1 LKLLFTIFAFIIFL
15 QPAIGQFSPAKSSYH
30 NMTAHYNSFFIA
42 RERIKEVESR
52 IHQKYEWNYN
62 AILPIFPPFD
72 TLTSKSLKTE
82 LEDCIEKASMAIQ
95 RHPESRW
102 EDNAYILVG
111 KARLYGSEFSDAIE
125 TFKFVNTNGDH
136 KNERHTSLIQLLRTF
151 TEAGETNNA
160 IAVSDYL
167 KKQEMNRENLT
178 DLYMNRAYFY
188 QKREDYNNMVQNL
201 VKAEELMTNSNDK
214 ARIDFIIGQVYQQLG
229 FSSNAYNYYKQALR
243 KSKTYELTFYTRLN
257 MAQVTELTS
266 NMNVK
271 RIDKYFRKLI
281 KDPKNK
287 EFLDRVYFELGDFN
301 LKQGDLLDAI
311 AAYNLSISAK
321 GKSQRQKGMA
331 YHRLGMIYYD
341 SMKNFEL
348 AKAYYD
354 STIQFLPKDE
364 KDYKAIVK
372 RHEVLDE
379 FVQYLTIINKND
391 SLIALANMNSIE
403 LENVVE
409 QYLAQLT
416 GDFEKTNEKQKK
428 SKNTS
433 SSVSSSFYNEP
444 ALINLSDGNAGTWYF
459 YNTSAV
465 SQGQFEFKKKW
476 GERTLEDNW
485 RRKNKA
491 VSTDGKATGISES
504 NVAIA
509 KESAADQEAKVFDA
523 DGEKNKFLSAIPKS
537 EDQINQLLDEIE
549 FAYYSLGNIYHFK
562 LNESQN
568 AINSF
573 KNLLTRFPGSTYE
586 PEVLY
591 QLFLLTKLSDTTT
604 AQFVRNQLIDTYPE
618 SLFTKLIDNP
628 NYREES
634 KAMNDLYRK
643 IYEESYAIYKAGEY
657 SKTLTLIDSA
667 LYESD
672 ANDFTD
678 NLMLLRAMTLGRI
691 DGLYKYQFEL
701 NNFIQNFQESDL
713 VPYAKK
719 LVKAS
724 EDYQINLYTSS
735 KAKYIQNFSTPHYF
749 LLLYPT
755 KQTISEIANSSV
767 KDYIKAKKY
776 VLSTGNIILN
786 ENFALVLVNELP
798 SKGTAETFYSEFVK
812 SFNFEPFL
820 GEKIYTLLITVENF
834 EIFYESKDLQTYLT
848 FFDQHYKQ

>member
-1 LKLLFTIFAFIIFL
+1 MKIVFISFLTFLIVLPAF
-15 QPAIGQFSPAKSSYH
+15 GQFSPVKSSYH

-42 RERIKEVESR
+42 QERIKEVENK

-62 AILPIFPPFD
+62 TILPIFAPFD
-72 TLTSKSLKTE
+72 TITSKSLKTE
-82 LEDCIEKASMAIQ
+82 LDDCIEKASMAIQ

-111 KARLYGSEFSDAIE
+111 KARLYGSEFADAIE
-125 TFKFVNTNGDH
+125 TFKYVNTNGDH
-136 KNERHTSLIQLLRTF
+136 KNERHTALIQLLRTF
-151 TEAGETNNA
+151 TEAGEINNA

-178 DLYMNRAYFY
+178 NLYMTRAYFY

-201 VKAEELMTNSNDK
+201 VKAEELMINSNEK

-229 FSSNAYNYYKQALR
+229 FSSNAYNYYKQTLR

-301 LKQGDLLDAI
+301 LKQGDLNDAI
-311 AAYNLSISAK
+311 AAYNLSIGAK

-341 SMKNFEL
+341 SLKNFEL

-364 KDYKAIVK
+364 KDYQAIVK
-372 RHEVLDE
+372 RYEVLDE
-379 FVQYLTIINKND
+379 FVKYLTTISKND
-391 SLIALANMNSIE
+391 SLIALANMNAE
-403 LENVVE
+403 DLEKAAMLYVE
-409 QYLAQLT
+409 QLS
-416 GDFEKTNEKQKK
+416 GDFEKAKEKQKK
-428 SKNTS
+428 SRNIAANTS
-433 SSVSSSFYNEP
+433 GSSFNEP
-444 ALINLSDGNAGTWYF
+444 ALINLSSGNTGTWYF
-459 YNTSAV
+459 YNASAV

-491 VSTDGKATGISES
+491 ATTDGKSVETLASK
-504 NVAIA
+504 VAST
-509 KESAADQEAKVFDA
+509 KESDEDQAAKDFDA
-523 DGEKNKFLSAIPKS
+523 EGEKNKFLSAIPKS
-537 EDQINQLLDEIE
+537 EEQINLLLGEIE
-549 FAYYSLGNIYHFK
+549 VAYYSLGNIYHFK

-573 KNLLTRFPGSTYE
+573 SSLLKRFPGSTYE

-604 AQFVRNQLIDTYPE
+604 AQYVRNQLINEYPE

-643 IYEESYAIYKAGEY
+643 IYEASYALYKAGDY
-657 SKTLTLIDSA
+657 TNTLMKIDSA
-667 LYESD
+667 LFESTPT
-672 ANDFTD
+672 DFTD

-701 NNFIQNFQESDL
+701 NNFIQTFQESDL

-735 KAKYIQNFSTPHYF
+735 KAKYIQNFGTKHYF
-749 LLLYPT
+749 IFVYPT
-755 KQTISEIANSSV
+755 KQTISEIANSSL
-767 KDYIKAKKY
+767 KEYIKSKKY
-776 VLSTGNIILN
+776 VLTTGNIILN
-786 ENFALVLVNELP
+786 ENFAMVLVNEFP
-798 SKGTAETFYSEFVK
+798 GKGTAEIFYSEFIK

-820 GEKIYTLLITVENF
+820 GEKIYSLLITVENF

-848 FFDQHYKQ
+848 FFDQHYKK